1 MHFAKTFS
9 CASWITSSIVGGPYS
24 SVPVPYFR
32 RSFLISQPVKSAAL
46 RVTAL
51 GVYECE
57 INGQRVGDEV
67 FAPGWT
73 EYHKRVYYQSYD
85 VTGLLR
91 PGENVLGAILGDGW
105 YCGNVAWWG
114 RQLYADRPRFLA
126 QLEII
131 LQDGTTITFAAIPR
145 GKHPPGQSWKATC

>member
-1 MHFAKTFS
+1 MPYLRKTFHLS
-9 CASWITSSIVGGPYS
+9 Q
-24 SVPVPYFR
+24 SV
-32 RSFLISQPVKSAAL
+32 RSAHFI
-46 RVTAL
+46 VTAL
-51 GVYECE
+51 GLYECE

-73 EYHKRVYYQSYD
+73 EYHKRVYYQGYD

-91 PGENVLGAILGDGW
+91 PGENVLGAILGDGG
-105 YCGNVAWWG
+105 YCGHVAWWG

-131 LQDGTTITFAAIPR
+131 FQDGSTIIFASDS
-145 GKHPPGQSWKATC
+145 SWKTSTGPILESDMLMGES